1 MFIISYLYLCYKQD
15 MLKKNVDNTISSTKI
30 LTKHWENTLSDYSDT
45 VLHNTILVSNIAHY
59 YL

>member
-1 MFIISYLYLCYKQD
+1 

-30 LTKHWENTLSDYSDT
+30 LTKHWENTLSEYSNT
-45 VLHNTILVSNIAHY
+45 VLHNTILVSHIGHS

>member
-30 LTKHWENTLSDYSDT
+30 LTKHWEKTLSEYSDT
-45 VLHNTILVSNIAHY
+45 VLHNTILVSHIVHY

>member
-1 MFIISYLYLCYKQD
+1 

-30 LTKHWENTLSDYSDT
+30 LTKHWENTLSEYSDT
-45 VLHNTILVSNIAHY
+45 VLHNTILVNYNAHS